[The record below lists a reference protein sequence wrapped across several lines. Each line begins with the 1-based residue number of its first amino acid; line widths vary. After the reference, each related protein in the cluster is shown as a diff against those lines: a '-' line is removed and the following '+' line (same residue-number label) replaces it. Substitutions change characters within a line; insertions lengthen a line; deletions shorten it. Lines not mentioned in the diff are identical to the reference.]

1 MFRQTVL
8 LRTRQVCQELA
19 APHSTKLPSAEF
31 AEFSHQFQGKS
42 VNTARFRLKLRGI
55 PSKNEFG
62 DSRPSMWKL
71 RNGASGDGFV
81 QLMFELMHAF
91 SFRLIGDF
99 SLEIPLASITTR
111 ATLGWY
117 AQQNNFNTFLSPS
130 ILSFPSIYLLTA
142 TKLLG

>member
-42 VNTARFRLKLRGI
+42 VNAARFRLKLKGI
-55 PSKNEFG
+55 PGKNEFG

-71 RNGASGDGFV
+71 RNGGSGDGFV
-81 QLMFELMHAF
+81 QFMLELMHAFCKWMHAF

-99 SLEIPLASITTR
+99 SLDIPFASITTR
-111 ATLGWY
+111 ATLG
-117 AQQNNFNTFLSPS
+117 
-130 ILSFPSIYLLTA
+130 
-142 TKLLG
+142 